1 MVRYYN
7 NVSMKN
13 AIAIFNCIR
22 RDLQLS
28 NEMGLAFL
36 THFSQQRLRL
46 FKMSLTQE
54 RAYGHCTRTPNII
67 N

>member
-13 AIAIFNCIR
+13 AIGIFNCIR

-28 NEMGLAFL
+28 NKMGL
-36 THFSQQRLRL
+36 THFSKRRLRL
-46 FKMSLTQE
+46 FKTFLTQE
-54 RAYGHCTRTPNII
+54 RAYRHCTRIPNII